1 MATTTCDES
10 RRPDEEDTASS
21 DFDKALVTNLVKHI
35 FVFPAPG
42 GGYAFVHHGWTLW
55 MNFIELWYKHFVLTE
70 NMDDVYFP
78 DYNGSR
84 PIHPEAAEPVFT
96 HLEEIT
102 KLPHAAAQLTK
113 KALSCQISPQ
123 HGLVNVDNSTLG
135 EIEHFMD
142 SQRQF
147 TSKDIRFSWPNYPIL
162 FKGLGLTTSLLNSAA
177 LHVQQ
182 AVITPNKE
190 ELIRAFKDD
199 HKTVRKALKALDSE
213 KAMEMKYTLEQKG
226 HVEFEV
232 EILQKTVSLSKNMVS
247 VSTET
252 ITASLIKLSFY
263 MGRIVS
269 CIYEHSFYLGGDK
282 ENQQF
287 VFRFTPL
294 VAPIQCAISVT
305 DPNAKQLA
313 RSIYVKL
320 TAAGVVRELDLSGL
334 RMEAVEDVVDAVK
347 NLSNGAI
354 YTWGEF
360 VDRRKQW
367 LMETTT
373 LAYGEETLVDKS
385 LLTISST
392 MVLQMHELIHAMA
405 REIVREESDRPGDRS
420 RLWIT
425 LEVCDVLNKTK
436 VTEAI
441 VLVLSLE
448 NSIQNVHIDYVE
460 QMFKSKPPKE
470 SKINYSG
477 SLDFLSNELKFLY
490 WHGCP
495 FEFQPSNFYPEHIV
509 FIDMSH
515 SHIKKI
521 WATPLCFGRLKVMKL
536 SHCRNLT
543 STPDFTEI
551 PNLEELILEGC
562 VHLLEVHPSIRM
574 LNKLVALNLRNCTRL
589 ASFPCKEEM
598 DSLRVLIL
606 SGCLKVYKLIEF
618 FGTINTLV
626 ELHVDLSAVT
636 EFPYLF
642 YTLSNLQVLSIGR
655 HQRIES
661 RWWVSFF
668 WTSSLHK
675 GTQQSQSLVFS
686 YLASLRFL
694 TRLNVSDCNISEV
707 SSDIG
712 SFSCLEVLN
721 LSRNKFTCLLTSLS
735 QLSPL
740 KILILNECKMLEEV
754 PELPCSIISFHASSC
769 TSLTKLGSLLDRHR
783 NFSRRMVRLTSC

>member
-1 MATTTCDES
+1 
-10 RRPDEEDTASS
+10 
-21 DFDKALVTNLVKHI
+21 
-35 FVFPAPG
+35 
-42 GGYAFVHHGWTLW
+42 
-55 MNFIELWYKHFVLTE
+55 
-70 NMDDVYFP
+70 
-78 DYNGSR
+78 
-84 PIHPEAAEPVFT
+84 
-96 HLEEIT
+96 
-102 KLPHAAAQLTK
+102 
-113 KALSCQISPQ
+113 
-123 HGLVNVDNSTLG
+123 
-135 EIEHFMD
+135 
-142 SQRQF
+142 
-147 TSKDIRFSWPNYPIL
+147 
-162 FKGLGLTTSLLNSAA
+162 
-177 LHVQQ
+177 
-182 AVITPNKE
+182 
-190 ELIRAFKDD
+190 
-199 HKTVRKALKALDSE
+199 
-213 KAMEMKYTLEQKG
+213 
-226 HVEFEV
+226 
-232 EILQKTVSLSKNMVS
+232 MVS

-320 TAAGVVRELDLSGL
+320 TAAGVVRELDLSGESMGNVRTDEL
-334 RMEAVEDVVDAVK
+334 GVPFTVVVDSTTSVTIRERDSNEKIKFAFGMEAVEEVEDVVDAVK
-347 NLSNGAI
+347 NLTMGH

-392 MVLQMHELIHAMA
+392 MVLQMHGLTQAMA

-425 LEVCDVLNKTK
+425 SE
-436 VTEAI
+436 
-441 VLVLSLE
+441 
-448 NSIQNVHIDYVE
+448 
-460 QMFKSKPPKE
+460 
-470 SKINYSG
+470 
-477 SLDFLSNELKFLY
+477 
-490 WHGCP
+490 
-495 FEFQPSNFYPEHIV
+495 
-509 FIDMSH
+509 
-515 SHIKKI
+515 
-521 WATPLCFGRLKVMKL
+521 CFGRLKVMKL

-543 STPDFTEI
+543 STPDFIEI

-562 VHLLEVHPSIRM
+562 VHLLEVHPSIRT
-574 LNKLVALNLRNCTRL
+574 LKKLVALNLRNCTRL

-606 SGCLKVYKLIEF
+606 SGCLKVYKLIEV